1 MKGKSFIT
9 LNEKKLNVSFDVGA
23 LEDYCEDLGIEMDQV
38 EPSLQNLKNIRIF
51 LYHSIE
57 PELKKDIKKEDLRK
71 LHLSELRVMHNLIH
85 EADSGNVLTGKRATK
100 QV

>member
-9 LNEKKLNVSFDVGA
+9 LNGKKLNVSFDVGA
-23 LEDYCEDLGIEMDQV
+23 LEDYCEDLGIEMDQFQ
-38 EPSLQNLKNIRIF
+38 STLQNLKNLRIF

-57 PELKKDIKKEDLRK
+57 PKFKKDIKKEDLRK
-71 LHLSELRVMHNLIH
+71 LDLGELRVLHNLIH
-85 EADSGNVLTGKRATK
+85 EADSGNPEADKQATK